1 MPSTFFSEI
10 VFIITAAFVGGFL
23 ARTIKFPPVIGYITS
38 GVLFGIIGKN
48 FFDSYSSLIFFSQIG
63 VSLLLFT
70 LGFEISLDTLKKVN
84 RKVILAGLLQVIITT
99 LFLLPLLL
107 FFQVRFEVAF
117 LFSMLFSLSST
128 AVIVKL
134 LEEKGLLN
142 NFPGNNVFIFL
153 LLQDLLIVPIIFLLP
168 ILFAKSFTPVLI
180 FGFLL
185 AAIKPLILFI
195 LILLLGKLF
204 LNKILNVLYKYPS
217 HELTI
222 LATIFLAAL
231 SIGLFQA
238 LGIPQSIA
246 AFLAGLLISE
256 QGRNMAPLSEIRPFR
271 DVFLVLFFVMTGM
284 LINFNYFAANFIQI
298 FMITTVL
305 LAVKFLV
312 TYVILRFFKYSPS
325 AGVFATS
332 HLANIGEFAAVVG
345 QIAFVSGYIRD
356 EEYNLVLAIF
366 ILSLI
371 LIPFWIKYFRTVAE
385 KLSRLNLLKGVVGKE
400 SNFSK
405 DFKEEFEKHV
415 IICGHGRVGK
425 EVRAILDLA
434 EVPYIVIDFNR
445 KTISE
450 LNQVSKFAIYGDPTD
465 EEVLGSAY
473 ITSAKVLVVA
483 LPDTFS
489 QKKIIDSSLK
499 ANPDIIILCRSHKE
513 EDRYSLINMGVNTI
527 VVPELEAGLRIGA
540 EVLDLFGV
548 DPQASNSL
556 IKRSRREHLL

>member
-38 GVLFGIIGKN
+38 GILFGIIGKN

-70 LGFEISLDTLKKVN
+70 LGFEISLDTLRKVN
-84 RKVILAGLLQVIITT
+84 KKIILAGVLQVLVTS
-99 LFLLPLLL
+99 LCFFPLLL
-107 FFQVRFEVAF
+107 MFHTRIEVAL

-142 NFPGNNVFIFL
+142 NFPGNNIFIFL

-168 ILFAKSFTPVLI
+168 ILFAKTFTIALI
-180 FGFLL
+180 PAFFF
-185 AAIKPLILFI
+185 AALKPLILFVVI
-195 LILLLGKLF
+195 LWLGKLF
-204 LNKILNVLYKYPS
+204 LNKILNVLYRYPS

-238 LGIPQSIA
+238 MGIPQSIA

-284 LINFNYFAANFIQI
+284 LINFDFFAANFIQI
-298 FMITTVL
+298 FLITVIL
-305 LAVKFLV
+305 LAVKFFV
-312 TYVILRFFKYSPS
+312 TYVLLRFFKYSPAS
-325 AGVFATS
+325 SVFATS
-332 HLANIGEFAAVVG
+332 HLVNIGEFAAVVG

-356 EEYNLVLAIF
+356 EEYNMVLAVF
-366 ILSLI
+366 ILSLV
-371 LIPFWIKYFRTVAE
+371 LIPFWIKYFRVIAD
-385 KLSRLNLLKGVVGKE
+385 KLSGLNLLKNIVGKE
-400 SNFSK
+400 AGFYK
-405 DFKEEFEKHV
+405 GFQEEFEKHV

-425 EVRAILDLA
+425 EVRSILDLA
-434 EVPYIVIDFNR
+434 EVPYVVIDFNR

-450 LNQVSKFAIYGDPTD
+450 LAQASKFAIYGDPTD
-465 EEVLGSAY
+465 SEVLESAY

-489 QKKIIDSSLK
+489 QKKIIDQSLK
-499 ANPDIIILCRSHKE
+499 VNPDIIILCRSHKE

-527 VVPELEAGLRIGA
+527 VVPELEAGLRIGS

-548 DPQASNSL
+548 DPQVTNSL
-556 IKRSRREHLL
+556 VKRSRREHLV